1 MLKKF
6 LLPSLIIALLLVSM
20 LFVTQASAKP
30 NPFIGVWTSIDV
42 DGSSQTLVIGGG
54 SGDTRQVRFHD
65 DGATICGL
73 DPETG
78 DFLSAASA
86 RGLLSVSGDTL
97 SGDLSL
103 YCQTSPPTF
112 AGDFHFVYTY
122 DPSTETLTDWLGVV
136 WSR

>member
-6 LLPSLIIALLLVSM
+6 FLPSLIIALLLVSM
-20 LFVTQASAKP
+20 LVVPQASAKP
-30 NPFIGVWTSIDV
+30 DPFIGVWTSIDV
-42 DGSSQTLVIGGG
+42 DGSSQTLTIGGG
-54 SGDTRQVRFHD
+54 SGVTRQVRFHD
-65 DGATICGL
+65 DGATICGM
-73 DPETG
+73 DPDTG

-86 RGLLSVSGDTL
+86 RGPLSVSGDTL

-103 YCQTSPPTF
+103 YCQTSPPAF

-122 DPSTETLTDWLGVV
+122 DPSTDTLTDWLGVV

>member
-6 LLPSLIIALLLVSM
+6 LLPSLIIALSISMLLVS
-20 LFVTQASAKP
+20 QASAKP

-54 SGDTRQVRFHD
+54 SGDAQRVRFHD

-73 DPETG
+73 DPDTG

-86 RGLLSVSGDTL
+86 RGLLLASGDVL

-103 YCQTSPPTF
+103 YCHTSPPTF
-112 AGDFHFVYTY
+112 VGDVHFVYTY
-122 DPSTETLTDWLGVV
+122 DPFTDTLTDWLGVV